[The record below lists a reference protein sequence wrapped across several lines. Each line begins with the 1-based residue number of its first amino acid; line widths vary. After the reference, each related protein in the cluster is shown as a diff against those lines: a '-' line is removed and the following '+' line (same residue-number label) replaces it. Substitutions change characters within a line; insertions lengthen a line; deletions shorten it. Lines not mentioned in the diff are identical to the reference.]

1 MLMWDV
7 DWVGR
12 RGIEKVVVKVVSKAV
27 QRGKY
32 WAARTAG
39 WMAIG

>member
-12 RGIEKVVVKVVSKAV
+12 RGIAKVVAKVVSKAV
-27 QRGKY
+27 QRDKY
-32 WAARTAG
+32 WAARTAD
-39 WMAIG
+39 WMASG